1 MARALIQ
8 TILEIDVR
16 DVLSSVQVP
25 ALVLHFDGDRA
36 MPVEAAQLMADG
48 IPGARFVR
56 FPGIDHVFWIGDF
69 EPVADEMERFV
80 TGSVHRAEPD
90 RVLTSVLFTDIVAS
104 TERAAELGD
113 SAWREVL
120 ERHDA
125 LVDRVVGEGGGR
137 VVKHIGDGALSAFDG
152 PAKAI
157 RCAEA
162 LREGVT
168 ELGIELRAGV
178 HTGECEA
185 IGDDLGGLAVH
196 IGARVGAL
204 AGPGE
209 VVVSNTVKE
218 LVVGSGMQF
227 ADRGKHELKGVP
239 GSWRVYALRMSARR
253 ARRSM
258 GRQATCAALTASP
271 SPSLAGFRGR
281 CASARDWR
289 AAGLSPPRRGAPGE
303 PTRKTQSA
311 NRGPGISPREPDN
324 QEGVTAG

>member
-1 MARALIQ
+1 MA
-8 TILEIDVR
+8 TTDVA
-16 DVLSSVQVP
+16 VLSY
-25 ALVLHFDGDRA
+25 A
-36 MPVEAAQLMADG
+36 
-48 IPGARFVR
+48 PGARFVR

-113 SAWREVL
+113 RAWREVL

-125 LVDRVVGEGGGR
+125 LIERTVSEHGGR
-137 VVKHIGDGALSAFDG
+137 VGKHIGDGALSAFDG
-152 PAKAI
+152 PAMAM

-162 LREGVT
+162 LRDGVS
-168 ELGIELRAGV
+168 ELGIELRGGI

-209 VVVSNTVKE
+209 IIVSNTVKE
-218 LVVGSGMQF
+218 LVVGSDMQF
-227 ADRGKHELKGVP
+227 TDRGEHELKGRP
-239 GSWRVYALRMSARR
+239 GLMAPLCPGRGARAEGRARR
-253 ARRSM
+253 AAGYMRRSDRVAVTLARRM
-258 GRQATCAALTASP
+258 PRAMRFAGQLATRGASP
-271 SPSLAGFRGR
+271 
-281 CASARDWR
+281 
-289 AAGLSPPRRGAPGE
+289 
-303 PTRKTQSA
+303 T
-311 NRGPGISPREPDN
+311 
-324 QEGVTAG
+324 